1 MAYTKEQQ
9 AEIDAFKLKLPEM
22 SDVDLYEA
30 ARKYIW
36 LSACASNNPRSAYQ
50 PMCDAMCDATFDEAT
65 RRGKPEIYERA
76 HAVESGQLQ

>member
-22 SDVDLYEA
+22 SDEDLYRV

-36 LSACASNNPRSAYQ
+36 LSAYASNNPRSAYH
-50 PMCDAMCDATFDEAT
+50 PMCDATFDEAK
-65 RRGKPEIYERA
+65 RRGKLEIYSRA
-76 HAVESGQLQ
+76 HADESAAVGG

>member
-9 AEIDAFKLKLPEM
+9 AEIDAFKAKLPEM
-22 SDVDLYEA
+22 SDDDLYEA

-36 LSACASNNPRSAYQ
+36 LSAYASNNPRSAYHS
-50 PMCDAMCDATFDEAT
+50 MCDATFDEAQ

-76 HAVESGQLQ
+76 RLRNL